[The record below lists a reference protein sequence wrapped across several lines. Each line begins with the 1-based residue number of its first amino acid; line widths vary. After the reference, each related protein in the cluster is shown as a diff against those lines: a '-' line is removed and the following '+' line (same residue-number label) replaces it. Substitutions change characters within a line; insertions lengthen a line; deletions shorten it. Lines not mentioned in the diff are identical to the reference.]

1 MLTFK
6 FLVAADLVTR
16 AAPDTDEV
24 EDARMGCPMRL
35 TVVEDVFGVQYI
47 PNGIALP
54 HSNAFVGTF
63 GPLFI
68 GSSSEYVRDEL
79 IYKYNY

>member
-6 FLVAADLVTR
+6 LLVAADLVTR

-35 TVVEDVFGVQYI
+35 TVVEDVRSAINTHVVCV
-47 PNGIALP
+47 AM
-54 HSNAFVGTF
+54 H
-63 GPLFI
+63 
-68 GSSSEYVRDEL
+68 L
-79 IYKYNY
+79 IFFDITSLDTQDK